1 MRKAEPMP
9 KATTDDQIKI
19 DIRILKRKGV
29 LSEGK
34 RNWHWMNDD
43 GTTAGVISVETQ
55 LFRVVLRYNAQQP
68 SGKSERIEDPISL
81 DRTNGGPGWKRLWFL
96 CPGCGK
102 RVGILYLKWK
112 YFRCRH
118 CLGLVYSSQKVTASQ
133 RALMRSGEIA
143 W

>member
-1 MRKAEPMP
+1 MAR
-9 KATTDDQIKI
+9 ATTDDQIRI
-19 DIRILKRKGV
+19 DIREWKRKGV

-34 RNWHWMNDD
+34 RTLNWVNDE
-43 GTTAGVISVETQ
+43 GKTFAAISVETQ
-55 LFRVVLRYNAQQP
+55 PYRVVLRYNAQEP
-68 SGKSERIEDPISL
+68 SGKSEPIQDPISL
-81 DRTNGGPGWKRLWFL
+81 DQTNGGPGWKRLWFL

-102 RVGILYLKWK
+102 RVAILYLGWK

-118 CLGLVYSSQKVTASQ
+118 CLGLVYPSQKVTASQ